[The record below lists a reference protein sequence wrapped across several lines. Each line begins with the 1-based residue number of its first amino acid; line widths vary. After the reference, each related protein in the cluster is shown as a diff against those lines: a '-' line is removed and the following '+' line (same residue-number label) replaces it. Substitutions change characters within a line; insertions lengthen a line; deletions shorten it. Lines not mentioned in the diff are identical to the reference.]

1 MEEFRVSKETGD
13 LLYSFNKTLFDQQ
26 VMSKDFLHQTV
37 RVEKY
42 LMQYIYSKG
51 DIKFAAELTKIG
63 ANFDVSS
70 HLMPAMLRYNKITLM
85 HHITDIKKNIDH
97 SKYHIAHAILDS
109 WYSNHYVRQIDSV
122 KCFYP
127 PLILANATRTNNP
140 EYKEKIYDMYKKLYE
155 SECAVI
161 KDVLTIAAITILRNP
176 SSLILAPVTPDHSAI
191 KYARCIDLA
200 DQSTSICLIPFQ
212 NFSDYEIGRFVHEL
226 THFSDK
232 GLYKNGN
239 NPYPAFPFTAKQEY
253 EFASKQMISNIT
265 ALAEIDFI
273 GDIHAPDVSVLD
285 LKNILLS
292 HRDLI
297 LYTIPDRIDDPIR
310 VDLLFNVFYGN
321 ETVVGQNSKELYLY
335 AMYKAQLATKNI
347 SQFAEIALERFGD
360 WVTYQDN
367 QLNIESHARFVELL
381 YRGNKLGVETDVLN
395 SMIIVHGHT
404 VHQEA
409 EALKIFLNL
418 TDCNYNLGESMECFA
433 ISIIGECIQI

>member
-1 MEEFRVSKETGD
+1 MGIFNVSQETYALVRV
-13 LLYSFNKTLFDQQ
+13 FNETLFNHQ
-26 VMSKDFLHQTV
+26 VISKNFLYQTA
-37 RVEKY
+37 RVEKD

-51 DIKFAAELTKIG
+51 DIKLAAELTKIG

-70 HLMPAMLRYNKITLM
+70 HLMPAMLRYDNITLM
-85 HHITDIKKNIDH
+85 QHITDIRKNIDH
-97 SKYHIAHAILDS
+97 SKYNIAHAILES
-109 WYSNHYVRQIDSV
+109 WYSNHYVRQIDSL

-140 EYKEKIYDMYKKLYE
+140 EYKEKIYDMYRKLYDSE
-155 SECAVI
+155 SPVI
-161 KDVLTIAAITILRNP
+161 KDVLTITAITILRNP
-176 SSLILAPVTPDHSAI
+176 SSLILVPVIPDHSAI
-191 KYARCIDLA
+191 KYARCIDSA

-212 NFSDYEIGRFVHEL
+212 NFSDYEIGRFMHEL

-265 ALAEIDFI
+265 AMADINLVGNIYHNDTTIVDVKNVLA
-273 GDIHAPDVSVLD
+273 SQ
-285 LKNILLS
+285 K
-292 HRDLI
+292 DLI
-297 LYTIPDRIDDPIR
+297 LYTVPDRIDDPIR

-321 ETVVGQNSKELYLY
+321 DMVVGQDSKEKYLY

-360 WVTYQDN
+360 WVTYQDDK
-367 QLNIESHARFVELL
+367 LNGESHARFVELL
-381 YRGNKLGVETDVLN
+381 YRVNKLGVETDVLN
-395 SMIIVHGHT
+395 SMIIAHGKT

-418 TDCNYNLGESMECFA
+418 TDCNYDLGESMECFA
-433 ISIIGECIQI
+433 ISITGECIQI

>member
-1 MEEFRVSKETGD
+1 MGIFNVSQETYA
-13 LLYSFNKTLFDQQ
+13 LMHIFNETLFGQQ
-26 VMSKDFLHQTV
+26 VISKGFLYQTA
-37 RVEKY
+37 RVEKD

-63 ANFDVSS
+63 VNFDVSS
-70 HLMPAMLRYNKITLM
+70 HLMPAMLRYDNITLM
-85 HHITDIKKNIDH
+85 QHVTDIRENIDH

-109 WYSNHYVRQIDSV
+109 WYSNHYVRQIDSL

-155 SECAVI
+155 SESAVI

-176 SSLILAPVTPDHSAI
+176 SSLILAPVIPDYSAI
-191 KYARCIDLA
+191 KYARCIDSA

-212 NFSDYEIGRFVHEL
+212 NFSDYEIGRFVHEI

-265 ALAEIDFI
+265 AMADINLSENIYHTSTTIVDIKDALA
-273 GDIHAPDVSVLD
+273 SQ
-285 LKNILLS
+285 K
-292 HRDLI
+292 DLI
-297 LYTIPDRIDDPIR
+297 LYTVPDRIDDSIR

-321 ETVVGQNSKELYLY
+321 ETVVGQSSKEMYLY
-335 AMYKAQLATKNI
+335 AMHKAQLATKNI

-360 WVTYQDN
+360 WVTYQDYE
-367 QLNIESHARFVELL
+367 LNRESHARFVELL
-381 YRGNKLGVETDVLN
+381 YRGNKLDVATDVLN
-395 SMIIVHGHT
+395 SMIIAHGQT

-409 EALKIFLNL
+409 KALKISLNL
-418 TDCNYNLGESMECFA
+418 TDCNYDHSETMECFA
-433 ISIIGECIQI
+433 ISITGECIQI